1 MRTRTNN
8 GSNIAFTEADADLEL
23 NQPSG
28 VESIEMHVLLTSKYY
43 ESRVLLATYKLTSIL
58 LVVSLLNKETRS

>member
-8 GSNIAFTEADADLEL
+8 GSNSAVTEADADVEL

-28 VESIEMHVLLTSKYY
+28 VESIEMHVPLTSKYY
-43 ESRVLLATYKLTSIL
+43 GSRVLLATYKLTAIL
-58 LVVSLLNKETRS
+58 LVVSLLDKEMRS